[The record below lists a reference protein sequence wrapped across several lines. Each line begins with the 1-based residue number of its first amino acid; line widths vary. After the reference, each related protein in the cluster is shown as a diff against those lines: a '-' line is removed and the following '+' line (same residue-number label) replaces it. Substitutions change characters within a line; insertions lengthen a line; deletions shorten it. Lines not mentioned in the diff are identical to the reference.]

1 MKNLRTTM
9 LCACMLV
16 CCISTFAQNEVRVNE
31 PDMNKPKLFASLP
44 DNIIVNPERLSEL
57 LLSPVGAEVS
67 FTLGDALSI
76 QGRVIS
82 VANSESNVTSIVVR
96 TTNYEGARLT
106 FSRIIV
112 EGVVTYAA
120 RMISMKHG
128 DLYVLESKNGQYIF
142 VKKNFYD
149 LINE

>member
-1 MKNLRTTM
+1 
-9 LCACMLV
+9 
-16 CCISTFAQNEVRVNE
+16 
-31 PDMNKPKLFASLP
+31 MNKPKLFASLP